1 MGSREWGVGSL
12 QCSVDS
18 DQFVVWV
25 FWFSL
30 RGLRGLVGSG
40 ERLVSSV
47 QCLVRG
53 ILYTVYS
60 ELY

>member
-1 MGSREWGVGSL
+1 MRQMSERVGFRLWGVGSL

-40 ERLVSSV
+40 ERLEVS
-47 QCLVRG
+47 
-53 ILYTVYS
+53 
-60 ELY
+60 